1 MSTTL
6 ILAASAAGTV
16 TAQIATVVVAFI
28 VVILVLKTF
37 VWKGVLGAIDERRES
52 IRRQFDEIDRKQAE
66 LASMTKDYEERL
78 RRIDEEARERMN
90 KAIDEGRR
98 IAADLTEQARKDADA
113 YLERAQATIRI
124 ETEKARIELRDEI
137 VTIAMMAAERL
148 LRQRLD
154 DEGQRAMVRAFV
166 AEMEDKSRR

>member
-1 MSTTL
+1 MSTLT
-6 ILAASAAGTV
+6 ILAASAANTV
-16 TAQIATVVVAFI
+16 IAQVATVLVAFLT
-28 VVILVLKTF
+28 VIWVLKAF
-37 VWKGVLGAIDERRES
+37 VWKGVLGAIDERREA

-98 IAADLTEQARKDADA
+98 ISADLTEKARKDADA
-113 YLERAQATIRI
+113 HLERAQATIRI
-124 ETEKARIELRDEI
+124 ETDKARIELRDEI
-137 VTIAMMAAERL
+137 VTLAITAAERL
-148 LRQRLD
+148 LKQRLD
-154 DEGQRAMVRAFV
+154 DEGHRTMVRAFV